1 MVLYKNLIRI
11 FLLAITISFSPTIIC
26 AQSTFNLELKLLDF
40 VSLPELVV
48 QYEDTIILVGHG
60 TDYFEFYFYDGFI
73 AKFNN
78 KGELMSKK
86 FIEGRH
92 EDFYWTGSSNN
103 VYDLDS
109 VFVFLMNFFG
119 YKAEI
124 WVVNKKNLNINKKI
138 KIYNGLMPDSFY
150 SGKEICQVND
160 SLFAVVGSVKE
171 LTPINT
177 KLEDIQVSLV
187 NIRNIDIKHHYF
199 GIPGKNDYPDA
210 IQWNGIKLIIGSVGK
225 KSLSYSDS
233 ENHAMIWEMDL
244 EGNAVLKFMTPVD
257 SLMHGIEE
265 IVLDDHGNRIVASLK
280 GFYYAQSSILGRY
293 KWRPTVMQL
302 DSNYYT
308 DWKTPVGTLNYN
320 SVNTICCLIPAVEN
334 DGYIAAGTI
343 SPFNYDEEDHPY
355 FNAIQ
360 KGFLSKVDKN
370 GKKMWDR
377 IITVVD
383 IDSLEYWHWI
393 YDLEQSHDGGYIGCG
408 DLISGVISGARSW
421 FFKTDRHGCIVPG
434 CHEEVSVM
442 QLPPEEAHILIWPNP
457 VRDWLYV
464 FQKAEEQHIYHI
476 LDMNGRIIRR
486 FEGSM
491 ADETLMIDVSG
502 LKPGSYVLTVE
513 TASGKSGRKVFLM
526 I

>member
-1 MVLYKNLIRI
+1 MNCFKKFIKV
-11 FLLAITISFSPTIIC
+11 FLLALSIFFS
-26 AQSTFNLELKLLDF
+26 STSIYTQPAFNLELKLLDF
-40 VSLPELVV
+40 ISVPGLIF
-48 QYEDTIILVGHG
+48 QYEDTIVIVGHG
-60 TDYFEFYFYDGFI
+60 TDNYEYYFYDGFI

-78 KGELMSKK
+78 LGEMIINK
-86 FIEGRH
+86 FVPGDREN
-92 EDFYWTGSSNN
+92 DYWTGFSNN

-109 VFVFLMNFFG
+109 VFVFLMDFFG
-119 YKAEI
+119 YKTEI
-124 WVVNKKNLNINKKI
+124 WTVDKKKLNISKKI
-138 KIYNGLMPDSFY
+138 KISDEVDPDRYF
-150 SGKEICQVND
+150 SGKEICQIND
-160 SLFAVVGSVKE
+160 SLFAVLSQIAEIAPNSKFD
-171 LTPINT
+171 N
-177 KLEDIQVSLV
+177 IQVSLV
-187 NIRNIDIKHHYF
+187 NIRNNDIKHYYF
-199 GIPGKNDYPDA
+199 GITKINDIPGS
-210 IQWNGIKLIIGSVGK
+210 IQWNGKKLIIGSIGHK
-225 KSLSYSDS
+225 RLASYDS

-244 EGNAVLKFMTPVD
+244 EGDAVLKFMTPVD

-393 YDLEQSHDGGYIGCG
+393 YDLEQSLDGGYIGCG
-408 DLISGVISGARSW
+408 FLNSGVIPGARSW
-421 FFKTDRHGCIVPG
+421 LFKTDRHGCIVPG
-434 CHEEVSVM
+434 CHEEVSAI

-526 I
+526 F